1 MHALLRAYTHACTQ
15 RWSVI
20 HPGHCIAQGC
30 VLIFFWL
37 GYLQQTKLSGS
48 HLLLAPAAF
57 VSPATDTNGLPSE
70 PADLSALPMAL
81 HRPIPSDHAVK
92 QQQLDLLHRAL
103 PKPSSSPRPDTGV
116 STVNVCCCLP
126 EQEAASQRERE
137 TERERRIFN
146 LFQRPRADELRVTYG
161 SFAPGQ

>member
-1 MHALLRAYTHACTQ
+1 MHAALVCDTPRAL
-15 RWSVI
+15 
-20 HPGHCIAQGC
+20 HCSRLC
-30 VLIFFWL
+30 VDI
-37 GYLQQTKLSGS
+37 
-48 HLLLAPAAF
+48 LLAGLSAADKAERIPPLACSRCF

-137 TERERRIFN
+137 TERERRNFN